1 MNIPILRNLFIFILL
16 TLGQQSFA
24 QSINDAN
31 LQRLLIENPL
41 ISKNFPQQ
49 DKNSSEEKLISEKQS
64 VANTD
69 NNLQLDLSQASDQS
83 DQREVNEKSMLMRY
97 FYALIGKD
105 LNIYG
110 SNEFNQPQDDS
121 LLFFNTIGKNY
132 QLAPGDTIQIT
143 ITGLS
148 PSNENYQVMND
159 GTITLENVYPLNVN
173 NLNLNQVRIL
183 VLDKIQL
190 DDASAEV
197 FVRLNNARLVTVQIS
212 GNVKSPRTIA
222 VPAYTP
228 LSRVIAFSGGISD
241 SGSLRNISLSQI
253 GEATQTVD
261 FYSFLQNPSSE

>member
-1 MNIPILRNLFIFILL
+1 MNILLLRNLFIFILL
-16 TLGQQSFA
+16 ILWQPSFA
-24 QSINDAN
+24 QSTNDLN
-31 LQRLLIENPL
+31 LQKILTENPS
-41 ISKNFPQQ
+41 IVNKIQQQ
-49 DKNSSEEKLISEKQS
+49 DKTTFDQKLISENQN

-69 NNLQLDLSQASDQS
+69 NNLNIDLSKVINQKDINKK
-83 DQREVNEKSMLMRY
+83 DINEKSMLMRY
-97 FYALIGKD
+97 FYALIGEN

-132 QLAPGDTIQIT
+132 KLAPGDTIQIT

-159 GTITLENVYPLNVN
+159 GTVMLENTYHLNVN
-173 NLNLNQVRIL
+173 NLNLNQVSKL
-183 VLDKIQL
+183 VLDKIQF

-228 LSRVIAFSGGISD
+228 LSRVIAYSGGVSE
-241 SGSLRNISLSQI
+241 SGSLRNI
-253 GEATQTVD
+253 
-261 FYSFLQNPSSE
+261 